1 MLKLASL
8 KMRKQ
13 SEINRISKNLI
24 ILNCDIVEIV
34 LKHPQISHILHFQM
48 DFGIYL
54 IPIKFPNNMKSWNVS
69 HTGNVMGIPAS
80 FQYYVFV
87 KGSGSNR
94 NYHKGMEKSVLMNS
108 DVLEIH
114 FFSIWKK

>member
-1 MLKLASL
+1 
-8 KMRKQ
+8 
-13 SEINRISKNLI
+13 
-24 ILNCDIVEIV
+24 
-34 LKHPQISHILHFQM
+34 M

-54 IPIKFPNNMKSWNVS
+54 IPIKFPKNMKSWNVS
-69 HTGNVMGIPAS
+69 HTGNVMGRPAS

-94 NYHKGMEKSVLMNS
+94 NYQKGMEKYVLMNS

-114 FFSIWKK
+114 FFFSLEEVSENSLFS